1 MTRIKILLALFTGL
15 LITYSASAQTRTVQ
29 QKQDTSQYPYWIEMM
44 QDQSVNFYDV
54 QNAFNAYWKDRKVT
68 KGSGWKPFK
77 RWEWWTSRHIYPDG
91 SRFETD
97 KSFKAYSNYIKD
109 HPDAK
114 LSNADWVNL
123 GPIHVPSK
131 GYEGLGRIN
140 AIAFHPTNPD
150 ILYIGAPAGGCW
162 KYDASTGEWSSTT
175 DNLPTLGVSSIIV
188 DWNNPDQ
195 IYIGTGDRDA
205 GDAPGMGVF
214 RSLDGGQT
222 WDQWNTGMGNP
233 TVGRLL
239 QHPSNPDII
248 YAATSGGIYK
258 TTNAGANWSLLKS
271 GNFKDI
277 VFRPLNPNIL
287 YAGGNG
293 NFYLSAN
300 EGITW
305 QQITNGFVSG
315 NRSVIAVTPHDP
327 MYVYCLV
334 SNGDSFKGLY
344 RSTDGGTSFTEQS
357 TTPNILSWDCNGGDG
372 GQAWYDLD
380 VACDP
385 TNKNVIFA
393 GGVNCFKSTDGGV
406 TWNISSHWW
415 GDCSVP
421 AVHADLHILEY
432 NPLNNRLYAGDDGGI
447 YYTANGGT
455 SWPEITD
462 GLPISQVYRIGQCK
476 IDINKVING
485 YQDNGT
491 STYYGTDYWQ
501 TTAGGDGMECAFDHT
516 VASYSYAT
524 IYYGAIYRNLNNNG
538 SYQVGGNG
546 VHGINE
552 DGGWIT
558 PFCLHE
564 GNSNV
569 MFAGY
574 KNIWRADAIKTNTF
588 TWKKLTQNG
597 GDNISVVEHSP
608 ANYNLFYYSRNTEMY
623 RSDDVMDDQPEWVTL
638 TGFLPGSGSVYD
650 IEANPFDE
658 NLVYITRGSKVYK
671 SENKGLTWTNI
682 TGSLP
687 NINMNCLA
695 YYENS
700 IEGLYVASD
709 AGVYYRDASMDDW
722 IMYSNGLP
730 VDASVNEI
738 EIYHNPDNPAED
750 VIRAGTYGRGLWSSP
765 VWHGVPAADFEAD
778 QVNVPVGCAINF
790 KDLSFGVP
798 TSWNWT
804 FEGGTP
810 ATSTLKDPGNIEY
823 LTGGTFNVSLTI
835 SNSEGT
841 DTKTLNGYITVSGT
855 MLPSVYFVASD
866 SIICSGE
873 TVHFTD
879 MSANCPTAWHWQFAP
894 STISFV
900 NWTNQNSQNPDVL
913 FNSAGSYSVSLTVT
927 NNAGDSTL
935 TKENYI
941 NTGGVAL
948 PFMDDFE
955 SGTLNS
961 KSWIIENPDFNKTW
975 EIATVAGDE
984 PGTKAASMNFFDYIV
999 PPGPRDRLITPVLDF
1014 SGYSQVTLSFQHAYA
1029 KRFVSV
1035 TDSLIVYIS
1044 NDCGQS
1050 WTRLQG
1056 WGENNNGSFAT
1067 HPLAADAF
1075 IPQTQDDW
1083 CGSGWGAGCITLD
1096 LSAWAGQNNIQ
1107 VCFESYNYYGNNL
1120 FIDNVMI
1127 SPLTAIADRNSSDD
1141 ILIYPNPTTGIFNVV
1156 VNNNQESVFI
1166 SVFNMQGSE
1175 IINAELTSNE
1185 GNKALQLDLSHQPSG
1200 VYLVRVINGASLK
1213 LEKIVL
1219 K

>member
-1 MTRIKILLALFTGL
+1 MLIAGL
-15 LITYSASAQTRTVQ
+15 WIAHSADAQTKNAGQ
-29 QKQDTSQYPYWIEMM
+29 QPDTSQYPYWIEMM

-54 QNAFNAYWKDRKVT
+54 QKAFNAYWKDRKIT
-68 KGSGWKPFK
+68 RSNGWKQFK
-77 RWEWWTSRHIYPDG
+77 RWEWWTGRHIYPDG
-91 SRFETD
+91 SRFEPD
-97 KSFKAYSNYIKD
+97 KTYKAYMAYIKT

-114 LSNADWVNL
+114 LSNADWLNL
-123 GPIHVPSK
+123 GPIHIPSK

-150 ILYIGAPAGGCW
+150 IVYIGAPAGGFW
-162 KYDASTGEWSSTT
+162 KFDASTGEWTSTT
-175 DNLPTLGVSSIIV
+175 DDLPSLGVSSIIV
-188 DWNNPDQ
+188 DWNNTNR
-195 IYIGTGDRDA
+195 IFIGTGDRDA
-205 GDAPGMGVF
+205 GDAPGIGVF
-214 RSLDGGQT
+214 RSLDGGLT
-222 WDQWNTGMGNP
+222 WEQWNNGMGNMV
-233 TVGRLL
+233 VGRLL
-239 QHPSNPDII
+239 QHPSNPDVI

-258 TTNAGANWSLLKS
+258 TTDGGANWSQIKS

-277 VFRPLNPNIL
+277 VFRPSSPNIL

-293 NFYLSAN
+293 NFYRSVD
-300 EGITW
+300 EGASW
-305 QQITNGFVSG
+305 QQITNGIPSG
-315 NRSVIAVTPHDP
+315 SRSVIAVTPADP
-327 MYVYCLV
+327 MYVYCLL

-344 RSTDGGTSFTEQS
+344 RSMDGGTTFTEQS

-385 TNKNVIFA
+385 TNKNVLFA

-447 YYTANGGT
+447 YYTPDSGN

-491 STYYGTDYWQ
+491 STYFGNENWQ

-516 VASYSYAT
+516 VSAYSYAT
-524 IYYGAIYRNLNNNG
+524 IYYGAIYRNYNNNG

-546 VHGINE
+546 NHGINE

-574 KNIWRADAIKTNTF
+574 KNIWRSDAIKTNTF
-588 TWKKLTQNG
+588 TWKKLTQLSA
-597 GDNISVVEHSP
+597 DNITVVEHSP
-608 ANYNLFYYSRNTEMY
+608 ANYNLFYYARNQEMY
-623 RSDDVMDDQPEWVTL
+623 RSDDVMDDTPAWTTL
-638 TGFLPGSGSVYD
+638 TGFLPGTGNVLD
-650 IEANPFDE
+650 IESSPFDE
-658 NLVYITRGSKVYK
+658 NIVYMTRGSKIYK
-671 SENKGLTWTNI
+671 SENKGYTWTNI

-687 NINMNCLA
+687 NINMNSIA
-695 YYENS
+695 YYVNS

-738 EIYHNPDNPAED
+738 EIYHNPDNPADD
-750 VIRAGTYGRGLWSSP
+750 VIRAGTYGRGLWSSH
-765 VWHGVPAADFEAD
+765 VWHGFPTADFEAD
-778 QVNVPVGCAINF
+778 MTNVPVGCGVNF
-790 KDLSFGVP
+790 TDLSPGVP
-798 TSWNWT
+798 TTWNWT

-810 ATSTLKDPGNIEY
+810 ATSTLKNPENIQFMNE
-823 LTGGTFNVSLTI
+823 GTFNVSLTVT
-835 SNSEGT
+835 NSEGS
-841 DTKTLNGYITVSGT
+841 DTKTINGYIVVSGS
-855 MLPSVYFVASD
+855 MVPSVYFVASD

-873 TVHFTD
+873 TIHFTD
-879 MSANCPTAWHWQFAP
+879 MSANCPTAWQWQFTP
-894 STISFV
+894 PTINFV
-900 NWTNQNSQNPDVL
+900 NGTNQNSEDPDVV
-913 FNSAGSYSVSLTVT
+913 FNNTGSYSVSLTVT
-927 NNAGDSTL
+927 NAAGDSTF
-935 TKENYI
+935 TKTDYI
-941 NTGGVAL
+941 NAGGVMI
-948 PFMDDFE
+948 PFSDDFE
-955 SGTLNS
+955 SGTLNN
-961 KSWIIENPDFNKTW
+961 KSWIIQNPDFNKTW
-975 EIATVAGDE
+975 EIANVAGNN
-984 PGTKAASMNFFDYIV
+984 PGNKAAYMNLFDYIV

-1014 SGYSQVTLSFQHAYA
+1014 SGYSSVILSFQHAYA
-1029 KRFVSV
+1029 KRFASV

-1044 NDCGQS
+1044 NNCGDS

-1056 WGENNNGSFAT
+1056 WGENNSGNFAT
-1067 HPLAADAF
+1067 HPLTTDPFVPETA
-1075 IPQTQDDW
+1075 DDW
-1083 CGSGWGAGCITLD
+1083 CGSGWGASCNMLD

-1120 FIDNVMI
+1120 YIDNVMI
-1127 SPLTAIADRNSSDD
+1127 GPATSIVTRATTDG
-1141 ILIYPNPTTGIFNVV
+1141 ILIYPNPTTGIINVAIS
-1156 VNNNQESVFI
+1156 NNMENAFI
-1166 SVFNMQGSE
+1166 SVFNMQGEE
-1175 IINAELTSNE
+1175 IVKSSSVGQDNNELIRF
-1185 GNKALQLDLSHQPSG
+1185 DLSHQPAG
-1200 VYLVRVINGASLK
+1200 VYLVRVIAGDTMK
-1213 LEKIVL
+1213 LEKILL